1 MSSSSSVRAVIH
13 VYESCACH
21 VSAAPQR
28 KTSLFY
34 SLSAEFVCMCNSPK
48 LLSYR
53 FRRRAT
59 LAALHS
65 SYAHTRDVADQVVVP
80 SSCSAPG
87 MVLCCTAAAGLG
99 QWSICSTEP
108 ASAARCQRC
117 SQLIIIVQRRWAYGC
132 RTACPCFGPST
143 WTQGTGPSM
152 RARSMS
158 VPVRAS
164 KVRSHAD
171 TSRTRLRGP
180 QKH

>member
-1 MSSSSSVRAVIH
+1 MSRQRCS
-13 VYESCACH
+13 
-21 VSAAPQR
+21 PTR
-28 KTSLFY
+28 KTSLSY
-34 SLSAEFVCMCNSPK
+34 SLSVEFVCNSPK

-87 MVLCCTAAAGLG
+87 MVLCCPAAAGLG

-117 SQLIIIVQRRWAYGC
+117 SQLIINIIVQRWWACGGQSC
-132 RTACPCFGPST
+132 VHHFHIIRVESEDRTTDGNTLQDRACAAVKIAVSSGHGTDAQNGTSKST
-143 WTQGTGPSM
+143 TLGST
-152 RARSMS
+152 AR
-158 VPVRAS
+158 
-164 KVRSHAD
+164 
-171 TSRTRLRGP
+171 TFYI
-180 QKH
+180 